1 MGDSIPKHIASKKS
15 VQSESHC
22 LKKKKKSDYRN
33 DEKQN
38 SVEEVTSLPDPIAQQ
53 QEKYLIILIIGKA
66 GGPAHTSDV
75 SSCHFDNIQSEGLL
89 YEDNVILCDSK
100 AVVVAGVEQR
110 ARRDGANHFQ
120 VLETRLLLLL
130 FWRWMIKIKII
141 FLITSIPNLCLDFSQ
156 AGKNWFLS
164 VLFAFSC

>member
-1 MGDSIPKHIASKKS
+1 MFEKKGKKWL
-15 VQSESHC
+15 QKWWETEQCGKGHWPAWLHC
-22 LKKKKKSDYRN
+22 S
-33 DEKQN
+33 
-38 SVEEVTSLPDPIAQQ
+38 AA
-53 QEKYLIILIIGKA
+53 EKYLIILIIGKA

-120 VLETRLLLLL
+120 VLETRLLLFL
-130 FWRWMIKIKII
+130 FWRWMIKIKIV
-141 FLITSIPNLCLDFSQ
+141 FLINSIPNLCLDFSQ
-156 AGKNWFLS
+156 AGKKWFLS